1 MIEATTVGIV
11 MIPLMFLFLFLGVPI
26 VFGIALSAVVCLA
39 LWGGVPM
46 QLIFQQFFQGINSF
60 TLLALPM
67 FMLAGEL
74 MMRIGIV
81 DDICAFADVL
91 LGKLRGGLGY
101 VNVLANVFFA
111 AISGSA
117 VADMAAIGTLLV
129 PKMEEQGYKKEFS
142 LALTA
147 AASVIG
153 PIIPPSILMVV
164 YSSMMG
170 VSTGAMFI
178 GGLVPGI
185 ILGLALMVYVYIVA
199 KREKLPVS
207 PNTYT
212 VKSGLKVTFR
222 TIPAMLTPVIIM
234 GGIFSGMFS
243 PTEAAAISCVYA
255 IVLGVFYYHKL
266 TFQVLKE
273 CFGNAMLSAGG
284 VLLIVAIAKPFSWL
298 LAMSGFPTVMA
309 NWVSSISTNKFVIL
323 LMINIV
329 GLLLG
334 CLMEST
340 ANVMI
345 FAPILAPIAIAAGVD
360 PLHFGVIFVLNLT
373 MGVATPPFGICLFM
387 GSSMGNVP
395 VARLMKA
402 VLPMIAMEIAVLLFC
417 TYVPATV
424 TLIPKL
430 AGFL

>member
-11 MIPLMFLFLFLGVPI
+11 MIPLMFAFLFLGMPI
-26 VFGIALSAVVCLA
+26 VFGIALASVVCLA

-46 QLIFQQFFQGINSF
+46 QLVFQQFFQGINSF

-81 DDICAFADVL
+81 DDICAFSDVL

-101 VNVLANVFFA
+101 VNVLAKVFFA

-129 PKMEEQGYKKEFS
+129 PKMEEQGYRKDFS

-185 ILGLALMVYVYIVA
+185 ILGLALMVYVWYVA
-199 KREKLPVS
+199 KKEQLPVS
-207 PNTYT
+207 PNKYT
-212 VKSGLKVTFR
+212 VKSGLKVTLR
-222 TIPAMLTPVIIM
+222 TIPVIIM

-255 IVLGVFYYHKL
+255 ILLGIFYYHKMS
-266 TFQVLKE
+266 FAILKE

-298 LAMSGFPTVMA
+298 LAMSGFPAVMA
-309 NWVSSISTNKFVIL
+309 DWVNAFSSNKYVIL
-323 LMINIV
+323 LLINIV
-329 GLLLG
+329 GLILG

-387 GSSMGNVP
+387 GSSMGNIP

-424 TLIPKL
+424 TLVPTI
-430 AGFL
+430 AGLL